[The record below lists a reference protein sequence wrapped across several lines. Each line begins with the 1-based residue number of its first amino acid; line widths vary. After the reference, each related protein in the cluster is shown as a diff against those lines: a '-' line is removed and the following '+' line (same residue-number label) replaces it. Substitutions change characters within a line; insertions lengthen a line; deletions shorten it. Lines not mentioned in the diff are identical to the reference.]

1 MAAKPK
7 GGSKD
12 SLGKG
17 GSKDAS
23 GKGGTSSTTTN
34 APVVTILAD
43 NQLLHLLPSE
53 SLREVQS
60 MASQVASSAVGSVA
74 HLLGP
79 LVPTAHREDLG
90 SRLPSG

>member
-12 SLGKG
+12 G
-17 GSKDAS
+17 S
-23 GKGGTSSTTTN
+23 GKGGTPSTTTN

-43 NQLLHLLPSE
+43 NQLLHLLPGELSK
-53 SLREVQS
+53 EVQS
-60 MASQVASSAVGSVA
+60 MASQVTTSAVGSVA

-79 LVPTAHREDLG
+79 LVPAAHREDLG
-90 SRLPSG
+90 SRLPSS